1 MLQARKGGLG
11 CCEGKG
17 QPSVLN
23 RGLRASL
30 FTKVVFEKRLQGSKT
45 TNQLCRHLEAQ
56 HFRKR
61 VQSVH
66 GLQVRVCLAWVIWK
80 RKKIGSQCGWNRVGK
95 MESRK
100 NREVKGWSEQID
112 QELPIQWNH
121 WYIPIQR
128 SMSLLDTKIFQPAKP
143 KVGKQNCC
151 E

>member
-1 MLQARKGGLG
+1 MLQARKGGSG

-45 TNQLCRHLEAQ
+45 INQLCRHLEAQ

-66 GLQVRVCLAWVIWK
+66 GLQVRVCLAWVI
-80 RKKIGSQCGWNRVGK
+80 
-95 MESRK
+95 
-100 NREVKGWSEQID
+100 
-112 QELPIQWNH
+112 
-121 WYIPIQR
+121 
-128 SMSLLDTKIFQPAKP
+128 
-143 KVGKQNCC
+143 
-151 E
+151 